1 MLCEVVF
8 SLCVQRSG
16 FPELLSAMCLMR
28 LFDKEIK
35 SNVDNNASGTDLH
48 C

>member
-1 MLCEVVF
+1 MLCEVV
-8 SLCVQRSG
+8 SSICVLRSG

-28 LFDKEIK
+28 LIDKEIK
-35 SNVDNNASGTDLH
+35 SNVDNNASGADLH